1 MALVSLLV
9 FPAGE
14 ESHHARVTNPPN
26 RFSLHTRGRALKNK
40 AEFTALHFLSAILFQ
55 ARGGYRFGIS
65 ILTSRHTKGNP
76 HIFPACAG
84 LQINV
89 VALLLA
95 AHIIS
100 AQFHGAH
107 TSQARASFPGRSLL
121 GSTLCRVGTPREPE
135 ISGQEKAGAEGPT
148 FVQGEGSQPAHR
160 FFGQASGL
168 SPLSCPKTGKSAIQT
183 ACKQ

>member
-55 ARGGYRFGIS
+55 ARGGYRLGIS

-95 AHIIS
+95 AQTIS
-100 AQFHGAH
+100 TRFLGVH
-107 TSQARASFPGRSLL
+107 TGQAKPSFPDKTLL
-121 GSTLCRVGTPREPE
+121 SSVLSGWYPPR
-135 ISGQEKAGAEGPT
+135 A
-148 FVQGEGSQPAHR
+148 
-160 FFGQASGL
+160 
-168 SPLSCPKTGKSAIQT
+168 
-183 ACKQ
+183 